1 MNMFQLAQVNIGIAK
16 GAMDSEV
23 MQVFNDNLDP
33 INAIAESSAGF
44 VWRLKDEGGNATD
57 IVFSDNANELVNMS
71 VWESVE
77 SLKHFMFKTHHIDF
91 LKRKKEWFETPT
103 QATYVLWWI
112 PTGHIPSI
120 EEAKQ
125 KLALIRKHGET
136 AEAFSFK
143 KVFAAPMLDLAAA
156 LK

>member
-1 MNMFQLAQVNIGIAK
+1 MFQLAQVNIGIAK

-23 MQVFNDNLDP
+23 MKVFNDNLDP
-33 INAIAESSAGF
+33 INAIAEASEGF
-44 VWRLKDEGGNATD
+44 IWRLKDEGGNATD
-57 IVFSDNANELVNMS
+57 IVFSDIANELVNMS
-71 VWESVE
+71 VWQSVE
-77 SLKHFMFKTHHIDF
+77 ALKHFMFKTHHIDF

-103 QATYVLWWI
+103 EATYVLWWI

-125 KLALIRKHGET
+125 KLSLIRKHGET

-143 KVFAAPMLDLAAA
+143 KVFDSPDGS
-156 LK
+156 

>member
-1 MNMFQLAQVNIGIAK
+1 MNMFQLAQVNIGVAK

-23 MQVFNDNLDP
+23 MKVFNDNLDP
-33 INAIAESSAGF
+33 INAVAESSKGF
-44 VWRLKDEGGNATD
+44 VWRLKEEGGNATD
-57 IVFSDNANELVNMS
+57 IVFSDNPNELVNMS
-71 VWESVE
+71 VWESVDA
-77 SLKHFMFKTHHIDF
+77 LKHFMFKTHHIDF

-112 PTGHIPSI
+112 PAGHIPTI

-125 KLALIRKHGET
+125 KLTLIRKCADT

-143 KVFAAPMLDLAAA
+143 KVFAAPSDCS
-156 LK
+156 